1 MDSFVYFNSQK
12 IKSCEIFASCT
23 GRSGGTSS
31 GAIQMES
38 SGSTS
43 PQALQLGWLTDG
55 PQETHVWGLI
65 GDPVL

>member
-12 IKSCEIFASCT
+12 TKSCEIFASCT

-55 PQETHVWGLI
+55 PQETQCEACLGS
-65 GDPVL
+65 DR